1 MARKIKAKQP
11 PAPAAAQAA
20 YAEWRNQVAALLARK
35 GLSPGVGLERA
46 WRNAFISG
54 ETPEQATDRAE
65 VEARNA
71 RTSFERWIG
80 SNPRGVSLAHCP
92 VVHQ

>member
-1 MARKIKAKQP
+1 MLLHAGAKQP
-11 PAPAAAQAA
+11 GAPPAA
-20 YAEWRNQVAALLARK
+20 YAEWRQHVAALLERWGIWA
-35 GLSPGVGLERA
+35 GVLREKR
-46 WRNAFISG
+46 WRDLFIAG
-54 ETPEQATDRAE
+54 ATPEQAADRAE

-71 RTSFERWIG
+71 QTSFERWIG